1 MRAFIRKID
10 NSPYED
16 PSNLCL
22 FDGKSMMEMMEL
34 FYLLKIANKNQP
46 GRFAIIEPSR
56 ESTSTMPL
64 FMR

>member
-22 FDGKSMMEMMEL
+22 FDGKSIDGNDGTV
-34 FYLLKIANKNQP
+34 LL
-46 GRFAIIEPSR
+46 IEDS
-56 ESTSTMPL
+56 
-64 FMR
+64 